1 MNSGLLPPYVFGAK
15 TAGRGH
21 QIKKIPCQDA
31 FYSDFYQ
38 SSHVIIAVADGL
50 GSASR
55 SDLGAQIAVESAVN
69 AVTSLMAQGE
79 TDNRQLLY
87 DGIRQARNDLF
98 KRAAEEICQVRE
110 LASTILLIIASRD
123 GIAVAHIGDGAI
135 VIKGSG
141 FVRVISPP
149 ENSEYA
155 NVVVPLTSD
164 EWEKALRVYESA
176 EPIECVAAFTDGL
189 QNAALKKVNSVYEP
203 FVAFFNPVFS
213 YALKIEDTDTAG
225 RDLSE
230 LLISPKVRD
239 SSDDDKTLVIA
250 VLNNQIEEEIT

>member
-1 MNSGLLPPYVFGAK
+1 MSGLLPPYVFGAK

-38 SSHVIIAVADGL
+38 SSHVVIAIADGL

-69 AVTSLMAQGE
+69 TVTSRMALGQ
-79 TDNRQLLY
+79 TDYHQLLY
-87 DGIRQARNDLF
+87 DGILHARNDLL
-98 KRAAEEICQVRE
+98 KRAAEEICHVRD

-141 FVRVISPP
+141 FVRLISPP

-155 NVVVPLTSD
+155 NVVVPLTSQD
-164 EWEKALRVYESA
+164 WEKSLRIYESA

-213 YALKIEDTDTAG
+213 YALKIEDIDTAG
-225 RDLSE
+225 TDIEE

-239 SSDDDKTLVIA
+239 SSDDDKTLVIS
-250 VLNNQIEEEIT
+250 VLNTTSEDEVT